1 MGGPCVR
8 RLVVIELIIVIFL
21 PLFRQAAILVVPIE
35 FC

>member
-8 RLVVIELIIVIFL
+8 RLVVIELIIVMVL
-21 PLFRQAAILVVPIE
+21 RVFRQATILVVPIE